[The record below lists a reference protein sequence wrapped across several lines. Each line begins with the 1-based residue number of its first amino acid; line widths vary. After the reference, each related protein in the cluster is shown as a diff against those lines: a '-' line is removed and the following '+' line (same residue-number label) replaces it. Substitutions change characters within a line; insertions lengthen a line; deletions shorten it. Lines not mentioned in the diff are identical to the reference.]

1 MRMITLYTP
10 KIIIKSITRVN
21 TLLDISLF
29 TRLKHKAKYIIT
41 ACIPVIIIKMF
52 LLFFFHAYK
61 NERKEHKF

>member
-10 KIIIKSITRVN
+10 KVIIKSITRVN

>member
-29 TRLKHKAKYIIT
+29 TCLKHKAKYIIT
-41 ACIPVIIIKMF
+41 ACIPVIIIKIF

-61 NERKEHKF
+61 NEWKKHKF